1 MQTCGKMAIEF
12 HTKKCD
18 LRFAIFQISGKIDL
32 LKIDVDDRESY
43 EAVFAGVIPIL
54 HKVEI
59 LQIEMLE
66 EEIGRNGVMWI
77 ADTFLVA
84 RLHDPRISFVR
95 HKRLFRVT
103 EVRRLDLEQEFS
115 SSGCLALKMSRPSR
129 AFSTIVLDE
138 PVKKTIYLPLCT
150 WTKWQMGKFRMNTA
164 KMVQARCVSWF
175 EVMIRI
181 DASYM

>member
-77 ADTFLVA
+77 ADTFLSQDFMI
-84 RLHDPRISFVR
+84 LGISFVC
-95 HKRLFRVT
+95 HKRLFTR
-103 EVRRLDLEQEFS
+103 
-115 SSGCLALKMSRPSR
+115 
-129 AFSTIVLDE
+129 
-138 PVKKTIYLPLCT
+138 
-150 WTKWQMGKFRMNTA
+150 N
-164 KMVQARCVSWF
+164 
-175 EVMIRI
+175 
-181 DASYM
+181 